1 MAKQSAL
8 RQLAEVL
15 ERSEQIVIT
24 THIKADGDGIGSELA
39 LKRALAGMGKD
50 ARIINDTPVPQPLK
64 FMLDEDDEIIFFEP
78 ARDRDFILSADLIV
92 VVDVALLYRL
102 GRMQSFFEA
111 SRAQKICVDHHLE
124 GDDVFDKK
132 LVEPDATSTGELIFD
147 LLKEL
152 DCELTPAIANALYTS
167 IVVDSGCLSYERCVS
182 KTFLTVAELV
192 DKGAC
197 PYDVHLALHWKKTLP
212 ELKLEG
218 DVISKLK
225 VRGEVAYSHVTS
237 EMARTLAVDPME
249 MPELVHIPLAL
260 GEVEI
265 ALLFIENGGNEIK
278 VSARSKGRVKVC
290 ELARIFGGGGHSLA
304 AGFVLDGPL
313 ENAIET
319 VVGEAVSFLKRS

>member
-1 MAKQSAL
+1 MRQSAI
-8 RQLAEVL
+8 RQLAEAL

-39 LKRALAGMGKD
+39 LKRALTGMGKD

-64 FMLDEDDEIIFFEP
+64 FMLDGDDEIIFFDP

-124 GDDVFDKK
+124 GDDVFDRK

-152 DCELTPAIANALYTS
+152 DCELTPSIANALYTS

-225 VRGEVAYSHVTS
+225 VTGEVAYSFVSGET
-237 EMARTLAVDPME
+237 ARRLAVDPME

-313 ENAIET
+313 EKAIET
-319 VVGEAVSFLKRS
+319 VVGEAVNFLKRS